1 MKSLSNFQIFPI
13 INDQEFEEFVCDI
26 FNSIDKTNS
35 YELFGRKGQNQYG
48 IDIYSFEKETVI
60 QCKHKLIDRPD
71 NKIREELIEDF
82 KNEIDRFKNFNESNG
97 NRFKKFI
104 VASTFKNDTLL
115 ATACI
120 ALSVQYNIS
129 FEYWSWKRLTK
140 YVGDE
145 IFDKYFS
152 YFSRSLELYYSNTTH
167 GESLIPMDDNL
178 PFLKQVY
185 DFLSM
190 RFRDIKILHSRM
202 FLNENVFKNKLNDY
216 SRRRVFSYK
225 TYNDVFFNLIERLE
239 FKDNVLVNNSG
250 EDQSQFLMFDFIT
263 KTLTENGIYT
273 IYGKK
278 FGQGKNIINRKNKP
292 EDYFDYFEKF
302 KFIEAF
308 KALPVNVADDTLDEI
323 LRQGYFYYKIGD
335 LLKSKD
341 LFQIASIKALEQDR
355 KISYLISQHNL
366 LHLAK
371 FIEWGYYRLTNK
383 TEILKELKNISIDII
398 EVDAIDIKIK
408 EIIVS
413 RSFFSSAKDSIQ
425 SYANKVEETY
435 FAYLRGVRNSVNY
448 EEEIDYEY
456 SILHAFISKNYI
468 VYDQYSDY
476 TEIINN
482 LFNTLMASYSIKNGR
497 NRVEYLN
504 DFYLYHFVE
513 YGDIKEFEKY
523 LKRYDI
529 FEISYEKLE
538 EQDYQFVSLF
548 INFTNNSTPE
558 LNALL
563 EENGEYLVEN
573 FKERFNKVFRN
584 FLFFSGILKL
594 ETGDV
599 SNITKGVFMVLSN
612 EKIIEKYNS
621 DSIYNYFIRKNKQI
635 ENSQLVRFIFYIL
648 ENEGYYNSNKLISLF
663 NELHYNKINLSF
675 TRTQFSFLIKN
686 LNDKIEQSEDYHLIV
701 TLFWVL
707 IPEQQQI
714 LISNLLEKLNIKFDR
729 DLCSLMLIYDLI
741 DYNTNCYFDLFI
753 ESIDIEKEYPSNRDR
768 DFDGNSG
775 PKRYAVVDDLF
786 NIVFKYDIS
795 LADSRFDK
803 FRGISDY
810 YDWLMDIEHFDY
822 AKFDPYWI
830 SKYGTQFYHAHMKR
844 HEKVLKK
851 EVLKHISTTQDA
863 RLKEIIYNIFC
874 FEEQ

>member
-1 MKSLSNFQIFPI
+1 MKSLSNFQFFPI

-48 IDIYSFEKETVI
+48 IDIYSVEKATVI

-82 KNEIDRFKNFNESNG
+82 KNEIDRFKSFNETTG
-97 NRFKKFI
+97 NHFKKFI
-104 VASTFKNDTLL
+104 VASTFKNDTHL
-115 ATACI
+115 ATECI
-120 ALSVQYNIS
+120 KLSTQHNIF
-129 FEYWSWKRLTK
+129 FEYWSWKRLK
-140 YVGDE
+140 SHIAGE
-145 IFDKYFS
+145 ISEKYFD
-152 YFSRSLELYYSNTTH
+152 YFSKSLELYYSDTAP
-167 GESLIPMDDNL
+167 GDSQIPIDHNL
-178 PFLKQVY
+178 PFLNQVY
-185 DFLSM
+185 DFLSI

-202 FLNENVFKNKLNDY
+202 FIHENVFKNKLNDY
-216 SRRRVFSYK
+216 SSRRVFTYK
-225 TYNDVFFNLIERLE
+225 TYNDVFFKLLEALE
-239 FKDNVLVNNSG
+239 FKDDALVNNFG
-250 EDQSQFLMFDFIT
+250 EEKSQFFMFDFIT
-263 KTLTENGIYT
+263 KTLSENYIET

-278 FGQGKNIINRKNKP
+278 YGQVKSIINRVDKP
-292 EDYFDYFEKF
+292 EDYFDHFEKF
-302 KFIEAF
+302 KFIEVF
-308 KALPVNVADDTLDEI
+308 KGLPRNTNDDTLDEI
-323 LRQGYFYYKIGD
+323 LKQGYFYYKIGD

-341 LFQIASIKALEQDR
+341 LFHMASIKALEQDR
-355 KISYLISQHNL
+355 KISYLIAQHNL
-366 LHLAK
+366 LHLGK

-383 TEILKELKNISIDII
+383 SEILKELKNISLDNI
-398 EVDAIDIKIK
+398 EVDAIDAKIK

-435 FAYLRGVRNSVNY
+435 YAYLRGARNSVNY

-456 SILHAFISKNYI
+456 SILNAFISKNHI

-476 TEIINN
+476 TEIISN
-482 LFNTLMASYSIKNGR
+482 LFKTLMTSYSIKNGR

-513 YGDIKEFEKY
+513 YGEIKEFEKY

-529 FEISYEKLE
+529 YEISYEKLE

-558 LNALL
+558 LNVLL
-563 EENGEYLVEN
+563 EENDEYLVEN
-573 FKERFNKVFRN
+573 FKERFNKIFRN

-594 ETGDV
+594 ETEDV
-599 SNITKGVFMVLSN
+599 SNITFGVFKVLN
-612 EKIIEKYNS
+612 NQKIIERYNS
-621 DSIYNYFIRKNKQI
+621 DSIYNFFIRKNKQI
-635 ENSQLVRFIFYIL
+635 GNSKLVQFIFYVL
-648 ENEGYYNSNKLISLF
+648 ENEGYYDSNKLIALF
-663 NELHYNKINLSF
+663 NELHYNKIILSF
-675 TRTQFSFLIKN
+675 TDTQLNLLIKK
-686 LNDKIEQSEDYHLIV
+686 LNDKIELSDDYHLLV
-701 TLFWVL
+701 TLFGLLV
-707 IPEQQQI
+707 PGQQQI
-714 LISNLLEKLNIKFDR
+714 LLSNLLEKLDIKFDR
-729 DLCSLMLIYDLI
+729 NLCSLMLIYDLI
-741 DYNTNCYFDLFI
+741 DYNINGYFDLFI
-753 ESIDIEKEYPSNRDR
+753 ESIDIETEHSIR
-768 DFDGNSG
+768 DFNGNSE

-786 NIVFKYDIS
+786 NIIFKYDIA

-830 SKYGTQFYHAHMKR
+830 SKYGTKFYHAHMKR

-851 EVLKHISTTQDA
+851 KVLKHISITQDA